1 MLVAV
6 IGGKVQGIE
15 ACYLAKKAG
24 WQVRLIDKR
33 AVVPAKGLCD
43 SYIQMDVGSD
53 NISLHRALG
62 DADLILPALEDDPA
76 LERISRWAGKQGIPC
91 AFDIDAY
98 RVSSSKS
105 ASNRLFQELN
115 LPIPGLWPES
125 KFPVILKPDRS
136 SGSRGIQICKDVT
149 DLSKRFA
156 VPGMMAGCIVQ
167 EFVKGNSYSLEVFGF
182 PGTYRPLQITD
193 LYMDA
198 VFSCKRV
205 AAPTDLSSAM
215 REEFEHMS
223 VSMAEALGLK
233 GLMDVEVIQNEGC
246 LKILEIDARLPSQ
259 TPITVFWSTGLNM
272 VELLG
277 KLFSDPFGK
286 LSFPELITDIALG
299 VVIEHITVN
308 EKRLEIAGEHILAM
322 QESLQLHEN
331 FFGADEAITNYSP
344 DRKQWVATTLINTG
358 ASRDDAWERRNRV
371 IRGVMQEHDL
381 TLYSDP
387 EPVL

>member
-43 SYIQMDVGSD
+43 SFIQMDVRRD
-53 NISLHRALG
+53 KNLHRALG
-62 DADLILPALEDDPA
+62 DADLILPALEDGPA
-76 LERISRWAGKQGIPC
+76 LERISRWAGKEGIPC

-105 ASNRLFQELN
+105 ASNRLFQELS

-125 KFPVILKPDRS
+125 KFPVIIKPDRS
-136 SGSRGIQICKDVT
+136 SGSRGIQIFKDVS

-156 VPGMMAGCIVQ
+156 VPGMMAGLIIQ
-167 EFVKGNSYSLEVFGF
+167 EFIKGNYYSLEVFGF
-182 PGTYRPLQITD
+182 PGSYQPLQVTD
-193 LYMDA
+193 LYMDE

-205 AAPTDLSSAM
+205 AAPTELSSAM
-215 REEFEHMS
+215 REEFANMS
-223 VSMAEALGLK
+223 VSIAEAVGLK

-277 KLFSDPFGK
+277 KLFTNPCGK

-299 VVIEHITVN
+299 VVIEHITVT
-308 EKRLEIAGEHILAM
+308 EKRLEIAGEHILAR
-322 QESLQLHEN
+322 QESLWLHED

-344 DRKQWVATTLINTG
+344 DRKKWVATLINTG
-358 ASRDDAWERRNRV
+358 ASREDAWERRNRV
-371 IRGVMQEHDL
+371 IRAIMQEHDL

-387 EPVL
+387 EPPL

>member
-33 AVVPAKGLCD
+33 AVAPAEGLCD
-43 SYIQMDVGSD
+43 SFIQMDVQRD
-53 NISLHRALG
+53 KDLQRALV
-62 DADLILPALEDDPA
+62 DADFILPALEDDLA
-76 LERISRWAGKQGIPC
+76 LERINRWAGKEGIPC
-91 AFDIDAY
+91 AFDINAY
-98 RVSSSKS
+98 HVSSSKLD
-105 ASNRLFQELN
+105 SNRLFQELN

-125 KFPVILKPDRS
+125 RFPVILKPDKG
-136 SGSRGIQICKDVT
+136 SGSRGIHICKDVT
-149 DLSKRFA
+149 DLSKRFP
-156 VPGMMAGCIVQ
+156 VPGMTDGLIVQ

-182 PGTYRPLQITD
+182 PGSYRPLQVTD

-198 VFSCKRV
+198 DFSCKRV
-205 AAPTDLSSAM
+205 AAPTELCSAM
-215 REEFEHMS
+215 RKEFENMS

-233 GLMDVEVIQNEGC
+233 GLMDVEVVHNEGC

-277 KLFSDPFGK
+277 KLFTNPCGEF
-286 LSFPELITDIALG
+286 SFPELITDITLG
-299 VVIEHITVN
+299 VVVEHITVT
-308 EKRLEIAGEHILAM
+308 EKRLEIAGEHILGG
-322 QESLQLHEN
+322 QGSLRFHED

-344 DRKQWVATTLINTG
+344 DRKQWVATLINTG
-358 ASRDDAWERRNRV
+358 ASREDAWEHRNRV
-371 IRGVMQEHDL
+371 IRAIMQEHDL

-387 EPVL
+387 RPLL

>member
-6 IGGKVQGIE
+6 IGGKVQGVE

-33 AVVPAKGLCD
+33 AVVPAKELCD
-43 SYIQMDVGSD
+43 SFMQMDVRSA
-53 NISLHRALG
+53 ISLHRALG

-76 LERISRWAGKQGIPC
+76 LERISRWAGKEGIPC

-98 RVSSSKS
+98 RVSSSKLD
-105 ASNRLFQELN
+105 SNRLFQELN

-125 KFPVILKPDRS
+125 RFPVILKPDRG
-136 SGSRGIQICKDVT
+136 SGSNGIHICKDVT

-156 VPGMMAGCIVQ
+156 VPGMMDDLIVQ
-167 EFVKGNSYSLEVFGF
+167 EFVEGNSYSLEVFGF
-182 PGTYRPLQITD
+182 PGNYRPLQVTD
-193 LYMDA
+193 LYMDNA
-198 VFSCKRV
+198 FSCKRV
-205 AAPTDLSSAM
+205 AAPTELNSGM

-223 VSMAEALGLK
+223 VSLAEALGLK
-233 GLMDVEVIQNEGC
+233 GLMDVEVIENDGC

-277 KLFSDPFGK
+277 KLFTNSSGK

-308 EKRLEIAGEHILAM
+308 EKQLEVAGEHILAG
-322 QESLQLHEN
+322 QEQLQFHED

-344 DRKQWVATTLINTG
+344 DRKKWVATLINSG
-358 ASRDDAWERRNRV
+358 ASREDAWERRNRV
-371 IRGVMQEHDL
+371 IRAIMQEHDL

-387 EPVL
+387 EPIL

>member
-1 MLVAV
+1 MLLAV

-24 WQVRLIDKR
+24 YQVRLIDKK

-43 SYIQMDVGSD
+43 SFIQMDVRHD
-53 NISLHRALG
+53 ISLHRALG

-76 LERISRWAGKQGIPC
+76 LERISRWAGKEGIPF

-105 ASNRLFQELN
+105 ASNRLFQELD
-115 LPIPGLWPES
+115 LPIPEFWPES
-125 KFPVILKPDRS
+125 RFPVILKPDRS
-136 SGSRGIQICKDVT
+136 SGSRGIEICKDAT

-156 VPGMMAGCIVQ
+156 VPGMMDGLIVQ
-167 EFVKGNSYSLEVFGF
+167 EFVKGKSYSLEVFGF
-182 PGTYRPLQITD
+182 PGSYQPLQVTD
-193 LYMDA
+193 LYMDSG
-198 VFSCKRV
+198 FSCKRV
-205 AAPTDLSSAM
+205 GAPTELSPAM
-215 REEFEHMS
+215 REEFANMS
-223 VSMAEALGLK
+223 VSLAEAVGLK
-233 GLMDVEVIQNEGC
+233 GLMDVEVIQNERC

-277 KLFSDPFGK
+277 KLFTNPCGK

-299 VVIEHITVN
+299 VVIEHITVT
-308 EKRLEIAGEHILAM
+308 EKRLEIAGEHILARK
-322 QESLQLHEN
+322 ESLWLHED

-344 DRKQWVATTLINTG
+344 DRKQWVATLINTG
-358 ASRDDAWERRNRV
+358 ASREDAWERRNRV
-371 IRGVMQEHDL
+371 IRAIMQEHDL